1 MEQKLNYLLADDH
14 PLFRQ
19 ALRRVIEQ
27 LGVAKTLFEAATG
40 DEAIALLATDKID
53 IIFLDYSMP
62 GKNGYDTAEI
72 MLNKHPDIKIIVLTL
87 YDEIPVILNFF
98 KLGVRGFLTKNAD
111 EKEIAQ
117 SIHAVVN
124 DNYYYHSRF
133 DTIIGKWLSDG
144 LTKAIPSI
152 RFTERNMQMILLMSK
167 GKSTQ
172 EISEE
177 MKLSTRSIETYRYQ
191 LLRSLKLNNTLE
203 LLTYVY
209 KNGIV

>member
-1 MEQKLNYLLADDH
+1 MDQKLNYLLADDH

-19 ALRRVIEQ
+19 ALRRVIDQ
-27 LGVAKTLFEAATG
+27 LGVANTFFEVSNG
-40 DEAIALLATDKID
+40 DDAIAILEKEKVD

-72 MLNKHPDIKIIVLTL
+72 ILEKYPDMKIIVLTL

-98 KLGVRGFLTKNAD
+98 KIGVRGFLTKNAD

-117 SIHAVVN
+117 SISAVVN
-124 DNYYYHSRF
+124 ENYYYHSRL
-133 DTIIGKWLSDG
+133 DNVISKWLADG
-144 LTKAIPSI
+144 LTKTIPSI

-167 GKSTQ
+167 GKTTQ

-177 MKLSTRSIETYRYQ
+177 MKLSMRSIETYRYQ
-191 LLRSLKLNNTLE
+191 LLHSLKLNSTLE
-203 LLTYVY
+203 LLNYVY